1 MGPGPPAARNA
12 TAEARTRCRRSLK
25 TLRPGR
31 EGVRSA
37 WLRRCGEI
45 GCRHRAVRRTR
56 SGIRR
61 TAGDGPVSTLPL
73 GSVPTTGSTRPAA
86 PDRQPAIPNRPQPK
100 RTAKRAPKPT
110 AKPTGCAQTD
120 GVHRISTYPPPGS
133 VHRGG
138 SPNRRE
144 NGVTPVGGTPV
155 GGPNGRRWCGPRRM
169 LTRSALPVPRCP
181 FRAHPLNRF
190 IAASSPSRTTARAAL
205 QASIRA
211 SSMTSCC

>member
-144 NGVTPVGGTPV
+144 NGVTPVGG
-155 GGPNGRRWCGPRRM
+155 PNGRRWCGPRRM